1 MAHSMNPLYGGIDL
15 GTQGVRIAL
24 FDATGV
30 MQAEAHRSWA
40 IPDVTSDFHEQD
52 ADKWW
57 ARLLDA
63 ADAAFASLP
72 AAGRLRV
79 RGLAV
84 ASTSGSL
91 LVCDAAGSPLRPA
104 ILHSD
109 RRSRAESEL
118 CNNASGLHFRPSF
131 SLPKLLWVR
140 DHEPHVWQQTRRAL
154 HPADWLTGKLS
165 GAWGQADE
173 TNVLKMGYDL
183 AARRWPDFI
192 AALGIPAN
200 LLPAVRPSGQG
211 VAQLLPALK
220 QRWGLGN
227 QVLIASG
234 ITDSNAVHLASGSV
248 TEGDWTTAI
257 GTAMG
262 IKGIAAYPVND
273 PSGSIYSHRHPDGL
287 WMVGGASNVGG
298 AVLNHRFGLNSLA
311 TLESQLPSQTAHL
324 VYPLEGIGDWFPLW
338 LPAATRFETSVPSNA
353 AESLLATY
361 EGLAFIE
368 RLAYDRLAESGLPV
382 HMVTAAGGTNHSLA
396 FLRIR
401 ATLLPCPLR
410 TVADCGAAKGAALL
424 AAMACERVPM
434 ADVTPRMVGTAQTIP
449 PNPADQD
456 YLADKYARFVGL
468 LRTRCSASSAPL
480 ILSNSI
486 P

>member
-1 MAHSMNPLYGGIDL
+1 MNPIYGGIDL

-24 FDATGV
+24 FDAGGV
-30 MQAEAHRSWA
+30 MKAEAHRAWA

-57 ARLLDA
+57 MRLLDA
-63 ADAAFASLP
+63 ADGAFAALP
-72 AAGRLRV
+72 AAERLRV

-91 LVCDAAGSPLRPA
+91 LVCGASGRALRPA

-109 RRSRAESEL
+109 RRSRAESEV
-118 CNNASGLHFRPSF
+118 CNDVSGLHFRPSF

-140 DHEPHVWQQTRRAL
+140 GHEPHVWQQTQCAM

-165 GAWGQADE
+165 GAWGQSDE

-183 AARRWPDFI
+183 VARRWPDFI
-192 AALGIPAN
+192 AALGIPAQ
-200 LLPAVRPSGQG
+200 LLPAVRPSGQVVG
-211 VAQLLPALK
+211 QLLSGLK
-220 QRWGLGN
+220 QRWGLGTH
-227 QVLIASG
+227 VLIASG

-248 TEGDWTTAI
+248 AEGEWTTTI

-262 IKGIAAYPVND
+262 IKGIASDPVD
-273 PSGSIYSHRHPDGL
+273 DDSGSIYSHRHPDGL

-298 AVLNHRFGLNSLA
+298 AVLNHRFGLNTLA
-311 TLESQLPSQTAHL
+311 TLETQLPSRTEHL

-338 LPAATRFETSVPSNA
+338 LPNAGRFETSLSSNA

-361 EGLAFIE
+361 EGLAFME
-368 RLAYDRLAESGLPV
+368 RLAYDRLAESGLPIRL
-382 HMVTAAGGTNHSLA
+382 VTAAGGTNQSLA

-424 AAMACERVPM
+424 AAMACESVPM
-434 ADVTPRMVGTAQTIP
+434 AVVTPRMVG
-449 PNPADQD
+449 ADQIIPAIPANRD
-456 YLADKYARFVGL
+456 YLEDKYKRFVAL
-468 LRTRCSASSAPL
+468 LRDKCSRPSEPL
-480 ILSNSI
+480 ILSTST